1 MNYITVVSQKDQFL
15 YNLEE
20 VDNLITDA
28 HLLYLVQEHVSFGT

>member
-20 VDNLITDA
+20 VDNLIIDA
-28 HLLYLVQEHVSFGT
+28 HLLYLVQEYVSFGT